1 MADII
6 ERTGNATRKQQT
18 VTPPKRYHVVFLNDN
33 VTMVDFVTEVL
44 GTVFHMSEEQASN
57 LIFQI
62 HLSESG
68 VAGTYTF
75 EVAEQKQY
83 EALDR
88 ARKEGFPLQIILDE
102 ADT

>member
-18 VTPPKRYHVVFLNDN
+18 VAPPKRYHVVFLNDN
-33 VTMVDFVTEVL
+33 VTLVDFVTEIL
-44 GTVFHMSEEQASN
+44 GMVFHMSDEQATD
-57 LIFQI
+57 LIFRI

-68 VAGTYTF
+68 VAGTYTL
-75 EVAEQKQY
+75 EVAQQKQY
-83 EALDR
+83 EALDH